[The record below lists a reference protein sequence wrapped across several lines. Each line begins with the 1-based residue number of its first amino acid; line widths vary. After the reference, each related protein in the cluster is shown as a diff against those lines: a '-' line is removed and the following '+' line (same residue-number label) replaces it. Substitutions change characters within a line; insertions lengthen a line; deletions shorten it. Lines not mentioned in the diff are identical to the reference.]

1 MSLNYTK
8 YYVRVYKK
16 HEEGESWQ
24 TLGPYDYDIATELM
38 HDYLK
43 KGVCCWVE
51 DVKFAK

>member
-1 MSLNYTK
+1 MLLNYAK

-16 HEEGESWQ
+16 CNENESWQ

-43 KGVCCWVE
+43 KGVCCWIENVRI
-51 DVKFAK
+51 AK